1 MEYSEEDFLMLS
13 GIQHFC
19 FCRRQWALIHIEMVW
34 EENLRTAEGEIMHE
48 KCHDSFSAESRGN
61 RIISRGMPVFSRTMG
76 ISGECDVVEFIK
88 DKNGININGRE
99 GNYRV
104 YPVEYKRGSP
114 KDDESDILQLCAQ
127 AMCLEEMLVC
137 TIDEGALFYGET
149 RRRSKVQLTDDMKER
164 VREMYKEMH
173 KYIRDGYIP
182 RVKPTKSCNACS
194 LKNLCMPKLY
204 KLQDVKKYMKE
215 NLE

>member
-1 MEYSEEDFLMLS
+1 MKSNKKKITIYYDYQGIEKWANGEWKAKKRLTKEY
-13 GIQHFC
+13 
-19 FCRRQWALIHIEMVW
+19 
-34 EENLRTAEGEIMHE
+34 
-48 KCHDSFSAESRGN
+48 
-61 RIISRGMPVFSRTMG
+61 
-76 ISGECDVVEFIK
+76 VEFIK

-164 VREMYKEMH
+164 VREMYREMH
-173 KYIRDGYIP
+173 KYMRDGYIP

>member
-1 MEYSEEDFLMLS
+1 
-13 GIQHFC
+13 
-19 FCRRQWALIHIEMVW
+19 
-34 EENLRTAEGEIMHE
+34 
-48 KCHDSFSAESRGN
+48 
-61 RIISRGMPVFSRTMG
+61 
-76 ISGECDVVEFIK
+76 
-88 DKNGININGRE
+88 
-99 GNYRV
+99 
-104 YPVEYKRGSP
+104 
-114 KDDESDILQLCAQ
+114 
-127 AMCLEEMLVC
+127 MCLEEMLVC

-173 KYIRDGYIP
+173 KYMRDGYIP